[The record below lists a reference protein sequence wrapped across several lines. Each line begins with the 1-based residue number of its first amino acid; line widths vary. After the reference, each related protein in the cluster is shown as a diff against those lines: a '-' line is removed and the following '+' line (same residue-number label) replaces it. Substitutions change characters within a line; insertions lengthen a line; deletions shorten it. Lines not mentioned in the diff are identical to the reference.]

1 MASQLKLPYGLRD
14 GQLWHISQ
22 VATGLACG
30 CTCPGC
36 GALLVARNSAGNVKV
51 AHFAHYQALECT
63 TGLQT
68 AIHLAAKDIIAQHKQ
83 LCLPGM
89 SGYFDFTP
97 AFWASFSFDAQPYAD
112 ELYDTTG
119 FMGSVFTPNSYETDS
134 TYSFSAR
141 LVALDEVILE
151 KRTGAIIP
159 DIMVRVGTKWLLVEV
174 AVTHFVDAEKRAK
187 IRAMGLPA
195 IEIDLSKT
203 RRDIGLS
210 DLEEL
215 IIRGEQHKQWL
226 NNPELRRVVS
236 QRRQRYF
243 EKCRAEIE
251 RLHAEQLR
259 EEARQAAR
267 AQWQAD
273 QATKS
278 PAERAI
284 AQQHRQEFYSKH
296 YQPIMERIAGG
307 LEFVY
312 HVDDCPK
319 AAHQLLDKPYAN
331 VEWNCFNCHA
341 FRGYSP
347 DRAAIVCLYDYLRRK
362 EERAG

>member
-1 MASQLKLPYGLRD
+1 MANQLKLPYGLRD

-22 VATGLACG
+22 VVTGLACG
-30 CTCPGC
+30 CACPGC
-36 GALLVARNSAGNVKV
+36 GALLVARNSVGNVKV

-89 SGYFDFTP
+89 SGLLTFTP
-97 AFWASFSFDAQPYAD
+97 AFWESFSFDARPYAD
-112 ELYDTTG
+112 ELFDTLG
-119 FMGSVFTPNSYETDS
+119 FMGTEFIPSNYETDS
-134 TYSFSAR
+134 YYSFPAR
-141 LVALDEVILE
+141 LVTLDEVILE

-159 DIMVRVGTKWLLVEV
+159 DIMVRIGTKWVLVEV
-174 AVTHFVDAEKRAK
+174 AVTHFVDEEKRAK

-195 IEIDLSKT
+195 IEIDLSKI

-215 IIRGEQHKQWL
+215 IVRGEQHKQWL

-243 EKCRAEIE
+243 EKCRAKIE

-267 AQWQAD
+267 EQWRAD

-278 PAERAI
+278 PAERAQ
-284 AQQHRQEFYSKH
+284 AQQRRQEFYSKN
-296 YQPIMERIAGG
+296 YRPMVERIAGG
-307 LEFVY
+307 LELVH

-319 AAHQLLDKPYAN
+319 AAHQLLDKPYAH
-331 VEWNCFNCHA
+331 VERNCFNCQA

-347 DRAAIVCLYDYLRRK
+347 DRTAIVCLYEYLQRK
-362 EERAG
+362 EGNH

>member
-1 MASQLKLPYGLRD
+1 MANQLKLPYGLRD

-22 VATGLACG
+22 VATGLACK
-30 CTCPGC
+30 CICLGC
-36 GALLVARNSAGNVKV
+36 GALLVARNSVGNVKV

-89 SGYFDFTP
+89 AGHLSFTP
-97 AFWASFSFDAQPYAD
+97 AFWESFSFDARPYAD
-112 ELYDTTG
+112 ELFDTLG
-119 FMGSVFTPNSYETDS
+119 FMGTEFISSSYETDNY
-134 TYSFSAR
+134 YSFPAR
-141 LVALDEVILE
+141 LVVLDEVILE
-151 KRTGAIIP
+151 KRTGDIIP
-159 DIMVRVGTKWLLVEV
+159 DIMVRIGSKWLLVEV
-174 AVTHFVDAEKRAK
+174 AVTHFVDEEKKTK

-195 IEIDLSKT
+195 IEIDLSKI
-203 RRDIGLS
+203 RRDISMS

-215 IIRGEQHKQWL
+215 IIRGEQHKKWL

-243 EKCRAEIE
+243 EECRAKIE
-251 RLHAEQLR
+251 RLHAKQLR

-267 AQWQAD
+267 EQWRAN

-278 PAERAI
+278 PAERAL
-284 AQQHRQEFYSKH
+284 AQQRKQEFYSKNCR
-296 YQPIMERIAGG
+296 PIVERIAGG
-307 LEFVY
+307 LEFVH

-331 VEWNCFNCHA
+331 VQWDCSNCLA
-341 FRGYSP
+341 FRGYRP
-347 DRAAIVCLYDYLRRK
+347 YRTAIVCLYEYLRHK
-362 EERAG
+362 GDII

>member
-30 CTCPGC
+30 CKCPGC
-36 GALLVARNSAGNVKV
+36 GALLVARNAAGNVKV

-68 AIHLAAKDIIAQHKQ
+68 AIHLAAKDIIAQHRQ

-89 SGYFDFTP
+89 SGYLPFTP

-112 ELYDTTG
+112 ELYDALGFTG
-119 FMGSVFTPNSYETDS
+119 TEYISSSYEADS
-134 TYSFSAR
+134 YYHFPAR
-141 LVALDEVILE
+141 LVALDEVVLE
-151 KRTGAIIP
+151 KRTGNIIP
-159 DIMVRVGTKWLLVEV
+159 DIMVRTGTKWLLVEV

-195 IEIDLSKT
+195 IEIDLSKI
-203 RRDIGLS
+203 RRDIDRS

-226 NNPELRRVVS
+226 NNPELRRVVG

-243 EKCRAEIE
+243 AKCRAEIE
-251 RLHAEQLR
+251 RLRAEELR
-259 EEARQAAR
+259 EAAYQAAR
-267 AQWQAD
+267 EQWRID

-278 PAERAI
+278 PAERART
-284 AQQHRQEFYSKH
+284 QQRRQEFYGKH
-296 YQPIMERIAGG
+296 HRPIVERIAGG
-307 LEFVY
+307 LELVY
-312 HVDDCPK
+312 YVDDCPK

-331 VEWNCFNCHA
+331 VEWNCFNCQA

-347 DRAAIVCLYDYLRRK
+347 DRTAIVCLYEYLNRR
-362 EERAG
+362 EGS

>member
-1 MASQLKLPYGLRD
+1 MANQLKLPYGLRD

-36 GALLVARNSAGNVKV
+36 DAPLVARNSVGNVKV

-68 AIHLAAKDIIAQHKQ
+68 AIHLAAKDIIAHHKQ

-89 SGYFDFTP
+89 SGLLTFTP
-97 AFWASFSFDAQPYAD
+97 AFWESFSFDARPYAD
-112 ELYDTTG
+112 ELFDTLS
-119 FMGSVFTPNSYETDS
+119 FMGTEFIPSSYETDS
-134 TYSFSAR
+134 YYSFPAR

-159 DIMVRVGTKWLLVEV
+159 DIMVRIDTKWVLVEV
-174 AVTHFVDAEKRAK
+174 AVTHFVDEEKRAK

-195 IEIDLSKT
+195 IEIDLSKI

-215 IIRGEQHKQWL
+215 IVRGEQHKQWL
-226 NNPELRRVVS
+226 NNPEMRRVVS

-267 AQWQAD
+267 VQWRAD

-278 PAERAI
+278 PAERAQ
-284 AQQHRQEFYSKH
+284 AQLRRQEFYSKH
-296 YQPIMERIAGG
+296 YRPMVERIAGG
-307 LEFVY
+307 LELVY

-319 AAHQLLDKPYAN
+319 AAHQLLDRPYAH
-331 VEWNCFNCHA
+331 VERNCFDCQA

-347 DRAAIVCLYDYLRRK
+347 DRTAIVCLYEYLQRK
-362 EERAG
+362 EGNH

>member
-22 VATGLACG
+22 VANGLACG
-30 CTCPGC
+30 CAYPGC
-36 GALLVARNSAGNVKV
+36 GALLVARNSVGNVKV

-68 AIHLAAKDIIAQHKQ
+68 AIHLAAKDIIAHHKQ
-83 LCLPGM
+83 LCLPGL
-89 SGYFDFTP
+89 SGLITFTP
-97 AFWASFSFDAQPYAD
+97 AFWESFSFDARPYAD
-112 ELYDTTG
+112 ELFDTLG
-119 FMGSVFTPNSYETDS
+119 FMGTEFIPSSYETDS
-134 TYSFSAR
+134 YYSFPAR

-159 DIMVRVGTKWLLVEV
+159 DIMVRIGTKWVLVEV

-195 IEIDLSKT
+195 IEIDLSKI
-203 RRDIGLS
+203 RRDIGLG

-215 IIRGEQHKQWL
+215 IVRGEQHKQWL

-267 AQWQAD
+267 EQWRAD
-273 QATKS
+273 QAAKS
-278 PAERAI
+278 PAERAQ
-284 AQQHRQEFYSKH
+284 AQQRRKEFYRKN
-296 YQPIMERIAGG
+296 YRPMVERIAGG
-307 LEFVY
+307 LELVH

-319 AAHQLLDKPYAN
+319 AARQLLDKPYAN
-331 VEWNCFNCHA
+331 VERNCFNCQA

-347 DRAAIVCLYDYLRRK
+347 DRTAIVCLYEYLQRK
-362 EERAG
+362 EGNH